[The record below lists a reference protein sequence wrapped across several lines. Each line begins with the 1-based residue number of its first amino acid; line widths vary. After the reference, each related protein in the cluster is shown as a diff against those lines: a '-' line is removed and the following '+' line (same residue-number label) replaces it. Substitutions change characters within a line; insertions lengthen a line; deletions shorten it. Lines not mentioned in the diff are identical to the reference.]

1 MPMTTFQTTREIPA
15 SPADV
20 FAAFAAPQRLAK
32 WWGPAGFRNT
42 FDVCDFR
49 PGGAWEF
56 TMHAPDG
63 ANYPNTSQFV
73 EVDAPH
79 KVVIDHTCAPFFR
92 LTVEFAAHGNATR
105 VSWLQV
111 FEDPEVAAAVAH
123 IVLPSNEQ
131 NLDRLT
137 AEVAAVRASA
147 SQVAS
152 RDTP

>member
-1 MPMTTFQTTREIPA
+1 MTTFQTTREIPA
-15 SPADV
+15 SPGDV
-20 FAAFAAPQRLAK
+20 FAAFAATERLAK

-56 TMHAPDG
+56 TMHGPDG

-92 LTVEFAAHGNATR
+92 LTVEFAACGNATR
-105 VSWLQV
+105 VSWVQV

-123 IVLPSNEQ
+123 IVVPSNEQ